1 MIVER
6 ADLLPLKLELKR
18 PLQTARRLLHVREGW
33 LLKLHLSDGRVGH
46 GEAMPHPFCPASE
59 LEQTDAALREVR
71 AKLEGV
77 ALPSDLADIESLVDE
92 PSPLRRAPAARHAVE
107 CALLDA
113 LAQVRGVPMSALL
126 RPSESASQQ
135 ATIVVNALLTEESPE
150 ALAVEARRAVESGF
164 GTLKVKVGLGA
175 RVDEARL
182 QAVREAVG
190 HEVRLRVDANGGWS
204 VEEAREALHQLSR
217 FGLELCEQPVA
228 AHDVAGLRTL
238 REEGAC
244 RIAADEAVVSEAAA
258 RELVPGGDAAAADVL
273 VIRPMVLG
281 GLLPALRTAEWAKA
295 RSVAA
300 YVASGLDGVHARAAA
315 AQVAAA
321 MGEGELAHGLG
332 VDALFQPSSSSP
344 YAKAD
349 PYAAVR
355 GRVAL
360 PSGAGLGMTGEG
372 AA

>member
-1 MIVER
+1 MIIER

-18 PLQTARRLLHVREGW
+18 PLRTARRQLHLREGW
-33 LLKLHLSDGRVGH
+33 VLALHLAGGSTGQ

-59 LEQTDAALREVR
+59 LEATDAALREVSG
-71 AKLEGV
+71 KLAGME
-77 ALPSDLADIESLVDE
+77 LPSDVSGVEALVDGF
-92 PSPLRRAPAARHAVE
+92 SSLRRAPAARHAVE

-113 LAQVRGVPMSALL
+113 LAQVRKVRMSALL
-126 RPSESASQQ
+126 SAEAS
-135 ATIVVNALLTEESPE
+135 APLTTIVVNALLTEESPE
-150 ALAVEARRAVESGF
+150 ALAVEARRAVEAGF

-175 RVDEARL
+175 EVDDARL

-190 HEVRLRVDANGGWS
+190 HDVRLRIDANGGWS
-204 VEEAREALHQLSR
+204 LDEAREALHQLSR

-228 AHDVAGLRTL
+228 AHDVEGLRTL
-238 REEGAC
+238 REDGAC

-258 RELVPGGDAAAADVL
+258 RELVPEGDGAAADIL

-295 RSVAA
+295 HGVAA

-315 AQVAAA
+315 THVAAA
-321 MGEGELAHGLG
+321 MGERGLAHGLG
-332 VDALFQPSSSSP
+332 VDALFHPSPSW
-344 YAKAD
+344 ANAD

-355 GRVAL
+355 GRISL
-360 PSGAGLGMTGEG
+360 PNKTGLGLAGEG